1 MHQRYSPIGRK
12 QYFCIYC
19 CRQSNNT
26 YLLNQQYLL
35 IMDMESRFADRSVFV
50 TGADGFVGSH
60 LTEQLV
66 EYGANVHVFVR
77 ATSSGELRNI
87 RHLRDEIT
95 VHRGDLRDKHSVERA
110 MQHLTEYSDSIVFHL
125 AAQAHV
131 GESWERPYETVD
143 TNVTGTLNLLQT
155 VVDLDLDISKF
166 DTAGTSEEY
175 GNVDYQMED
184 KHEYDDDGR
193 VLLSERSP
201 VNPTSIYATSKLAA
215 DFLTMNYHDAYGLPG
230 VTTRMF
236 NNYGPRQNPRY
247 ITGTIITQALERDIV
262 ELGNLNPKRDMCFVS
277 DGVRGHM
284 HVALEGNPGE
294 EYVYGYGENIS
305 MRDWADL
312 LLEVGSDEGYWD
324 DPEIVQREDRYRPG
338 DSDVEELLVGYE
350 KLNEKTGWEPEVSWR
365 KGAKQTIEWYAANPE
380 KWYGRVDWQ

>member
-1 MHQRYSPIGRK
+1 MVQLK
-12 QYFCIYC
+12 
-19 CRQSNNT
+19 
-26 YLLNQQYLL
+26 
-35 IMDMESRFADRSVFV
+35 SRFADRPVFV

-87 RHLRDEIT
+87 RHLRDDIT

-110 MQHLTEYSDSIVFHL
+110 LSHLTDYSDSIIFHL

-131 GESWERPYETVD
+131 GESWERPYETID

-155 VVDLDLDISKF
+155 IVDLDLDISKF

-175 GNVDYQMED
+175 GNVDRQMEN
-184 KHEYDDDGR
+184 KHEYDDEGR

-247 ITGTIITQALERDIV
+247 ITGTIITQALEREII
-262 ELGNLNPKRDMCFVS
+262 ELGNLTPKRDMCFVS

-305 MRDWADL
+305 MRDWAEL
-312 LLEVGSDEGYWD
+312 LLEVGHEEDYWD
-324 DPEIVQREDRYRPG
+324 NPEIVQRDDRYRPG

-350 KLNEKTGWEPEVSWR
+350 KLHETTGWEPEVSWR
-365 KGAKQTIEWYAANPE
+365 EGARETIEWYATNQETWA
-380 KWYGRVDWQ
+380 GRVDWR

>member
-1 MHQRYSPIGRK
+1 MDLENQFAERPI
-12 QYFCIYC
+12 
-19 CRQSNNT
+19 
-26 YLLNQQYLL
+26 
-35 IMDMESRFADRSVFV
+35 FV

-60 LTEQLV
+60 LTERLV
-66 EYGANVHVFVR
+66 EFGADVHVFVR

-110 MQHLTEYSDSIVFHL
+110 MSALQEYSETIVFHL

-131 GESWERPYETVD
+131 GESWERPYETID

-155 VVDLDLDISKF
+155 VVDLDLDLAKF

-175 GNVDYQMED
+175 GNIDDQMSD
-184 KHEYDDDGR
+184 KHEYSEDGR

-215 DFLTMNYHDAYGLPG
+215 DFLTMNFHDAYGVPG

-262 ELGNLNPKRDMCFVS
+262 ELGNLTPKRDMCYVS

-284 HVALEGNPGE
+284 HVALDGNPGE

-305 MRDWADL
+305 MRDWANL
-312 LLEVGSDEGYWD
+312 LLEVGSEEGYWD
-324 DPEIVQREDRYRPG
+324 TAEIVQREDRYRPG

-350 KLNEKTGWEPEVSWR
+350 KLNEATGWEPEVSWR
-365 KGAKQTIEWYAANPE
+365 EGARRTIEWYANNKPL
-380 KWYGRVDWQ
+380 WNGRVDWR

>member
-1 MHQRYSPIGRK
+1 
-12 QYFCIYC
+12 
-19 CRQSNNT
+19 
-26 YLLNQQYLL
+26 
-35 IMDMESRFADRSVFV
+35 MEPKTKFADRPVFI

-66 EYGANVHVFVR
+66 KYDANVHVFVR

-87 RHLRDEIT
+87 RHLRENIT
-95 VHRGDLRDKHSVERA
+95 IHRGDLRDKHSVEQA
-110 MQHLTEYSDSIVFHL
+110 LKHLTEYSDSIIFHL

-131 GESWERPYETVD
+131 GESWERPYETID
-143 TNVTGTLNLLQT
+143 TNVTGTLNLLQS
-155 VVDLDLDISKF
+155 VIDLDLDLSKF

-175 GNVDYQMED
+175 GNVDGQMED
-184 KHEYDDDGR
+184 KHEYDEDDR

-262 ELGNLNPKRDMCFVS
+262 ELGNLTPKRDMCFVS

-284 HVALEGNPGE
+284 HVALQGSPGE

-305 MRDWADL
+305 MREWADL
-312 LLEVGSDEGYWD
+312 LLEVGSEESYWES
-324 DPEIVQREDRYRPG
+324 PEIVQREDRYRPG

-350 KLNEKTGWEPEVSWR
+350 KLNDETGWEPEVSFR
-365 KGAKQTIEWYAANPE
+365 EGARRTIEWYAANKG
-380 KWYGRVDWQ
+380 KWHGRVDWQ

>member
-1 MHQRYSPIGRK
+1 
-12 QYFCIYC
+12 
-19 CRQSNNT
+19 
-26 YLLNQQYLL
+26 
-35 IMDMESRFADRSVFV
+35 MELASEFTDRPVFV

-60 LTEQLV
+60 LTEKLV
-66 EYGANVHVFVR
+66 ELGADVHVFVR

-87 RHLRDEIT
+87 RHLRDYIT

-110 MQHLTEYSDSIVFHL
+110 MKSLQEYSDTIIFHL
-125 AAQAHV
+125 GAQAHV
-131 GESWERPYETVD
+131 GESWERPYETID
-143 TNVTGTLNLLQT
+143 ANVTGTLNLLQT
-155 VVDLDLDISKF
+155 VVDLDLDIYKF

-175 GNVDYQMED
+175 GNVDDQMSD
-184 KHEYDDDGR
+184 KHDYSEDGG

-215 DFLTMNYHDAYGLPG
+215 DFLTMNYHDAYSVPG

-262 ELGNLNPKRDMCFVS
+262 ELGNLTPKRDMCFVS

-305 MRDWADL
+305 MRDWTEL
-312 LLEVGSDEGYWD
+312 LLSVGSENGYWD
-324 DPEIVQREDRYRPG
+324 EPEIVQRDDRYRPG

-350 KLNEKTGWEPEVSWR
+350 KLNEQTGWEPQVSWSE
-365 KGAKQTIEWYAANPE
+365 GALKTIEWYAANKE
-380 KWYGRVDWQ
+380 RWDGRVDWR